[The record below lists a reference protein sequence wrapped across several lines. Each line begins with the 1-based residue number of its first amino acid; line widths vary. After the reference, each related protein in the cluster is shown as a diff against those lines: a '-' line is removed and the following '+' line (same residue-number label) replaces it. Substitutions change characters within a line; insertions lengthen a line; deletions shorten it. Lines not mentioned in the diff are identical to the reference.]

1 MEYFDKYLISI
12 CGFLIQSSL
21 AYIQSEFKVK
31 KYRSLNNFMDNKVK
45 WYPSFYLK
53 KLPGYVFLHFSL

>member
-21 AYIQSEFKVK
+21 AYIRSEFKIK
-31 KYRSLNNFMDNKVK
+31 NTEAWITSWTTK
-45 WYPSFYLK
+45 
-53 KLPGYVFLHFSL
+53 